1 MTVSSKS
8 NEAELNAK
16 LTAMREAGKDAM
28 FLADLE
34 EAMADF
40 RHVDLEGALV

>member
-1 MTVSSKS
+1 LKS
-8 NEAELNAK
+8 NGTELNAD
-16 LTAMREAGKDAM
+16 LVAMREAGKDEM

-40 RHVDLEGALV
+40 RHVDIQGAFA